1 VREKELTVCLLT
13 KEPSF
18 SASKKTKNNK
28 IVMENMVGIMF
39 FKNLKLIILNYFN
52 VVLKIIF
59 LKIKNII
66 LKYF

>member
-1 VREKELTVCLLT
+1 VCLLT

-52 VVLKIIF
+52 VRC
-59 LKIKNII
+59 
-66 LKYF
+66 